1 MNLKFRFALL
11 FTLVVAFIQA
21 ITCFSI
27 FYFYADHR
35 KVDYQTKLKS
45 EALLAYDAYL
55 NESFFKNDTTNVL
68 PAGFNNK
75 VMYDRAVVIFS
86 DKEQPIALLP
96 NNAKIE
102 LQNADFRK
110 IKKVNEYYFSKGE
123 REYLGIYLKEK
134 KQFIVT
140 SAIDIEGL
148 AKLSNLKLILIVV
161 FFSSILL
168 AALCSYFFVN
178 SALRPLKIL
187 MQEIQQTTESS
198 LWKKVNEGN
207 GKDEIAKIAINY
219 NNVLGRLK
227 NAFETQQIF
236 VQQASHELRTP
247 LTVMFAT
254 TESALN
260 KKHSEQE
267 YIDVLESL
275 KEEQINLIELTN
287 SLLVLYQLDKY
298 KTYHHWHALRIDEL
312 LYDAVSYCKK
322 IFPGISIDFSFEN
335 LPEEKNLSIE
345 GNESLLKAAF
355 INLVKNAFLYSD
367 DKKLNISIV
376 ALDESLQIHFD
387 NRGTHLTQHE
397 IEVLKKPFERSED
410 IGIVKGIGLGL
421 SIVDKV
427 LTFHNGCL
435 IYAAMPNSINRFT
448 VQLK

>member
-1 MNLKFRFALL
+1 VNLKFRLALL
-11 FTLVVAFIQA
+11 FTLIVAFIQA

-27 FYFYADHR
+27 YYFYADHR

-75 VMYDRAVVIFS
+75 VMYNRIVLIYSENKKPV
-86 DKEQPIALLP
+86 ALLP
-96 NNAKIE
+96 NNAKID
-102 LQNADFRK
+102 LLNNDFEK
-110 IKKVNEYYFSKGE
+110 IKKSNEYYFIKGE

-134 KQFIVT
+134 KQYIIT

-148 AKLSNLKLILIVV
+148 AKLSNLKLILIIV

-168 AALCSYFFVN
+168 AAFCSYFFVN
-178 SALRPLKIL
+178 SALKPLKIL
-187 MQEIQQTTESS
+187 IEEIQQTTERS

-247 LTVMFAT
+247 LTVMYAT

-287 SLLVLYQLDKY
+287 SLLVLYQLDKH
-298 KTYHHWHALRIDEL
+298 KKHHNWHWLRIDEL

-335 LPEEKNLSIE
+335 LPEEQNLSVK
-345 GNESLLKAAF
+345 GNESLIKACF
-355 INLVKNAFLYSD
+355 INLIKNAFLYSD
-367 DKKLNISIV
+367 DKKLNIV
-376 ALDESLQIHFD
+376 FEALDDSLQIHFD

-397 IEVLKKPFERSED
+397 IEILKKPFERSED
-410 IGIVKGIGLGL
+410 IGLVKGIGLGL
-421 SIVDKV
+421 SIVEKV
-427 LTFHNGCL
+427 LTFHNGHL
-435 IYAAMPNSINRFT
+435 LYTAMPNSVNRFT
-448 VQLK
+448 VKLK

>member
-27 FYFYADHR
+27 YYFYADHR

-75 VMYDRAVVIFS
+75 VMYNRYVVIYT
-86 DKEQPIALLP
+86 DYQKPIALLP

-102 LQNADFRK
+102 LQKNDFEK
-110 IKKVNEYYFSKGE
+110 IKNANEYYFSNAE

-134 KQFIVT
+134 KQFIVI
-140 SAIDIEGL
+140 SAIDVEGL
-148 AKLSNLKLILIVV
+148 DKLSNLKLILIIV

-168 AALCSYFFVN
+168 AAFCSYFFVN

-187 MQEIQQTTESS
+187 MHEIQQTTESS

-247 LTVMFAT
+247 LTVMYAT

-267 YIDVLESL
+267 YIDVLLSL

-287 SLLVLYQLDKY
+287 SLLVLYQLDKH
-298 KTYHHWHALRIDEL
+298 KNYHHWNSLRIDEL

-335 LPEEKNLSIE
+335 LPEEKNLTIE
-345 GNESLLKAAF
+345 GNESLLKAAL
-355 INLVKNAFLYSD
+355 INLLKNAFLYSD

-376 ALDESLQIHFD
+376 ALDYSMQIHFD
-387 NRGTHLTQHE
+387 NKGTHLTQHE
-397 IEVLKKPFERSED
+397 IEILKKPFVRSQD
-410 IGIVKGIGLGL
+410 IGIIKGIGLGL
-421 SIVDKV
+421 SIVEKV
-427 LTFHNGCL
+427 LTFHNGHL
-435 IYAAMPNSINRFT
+435 IYTAMPNSINRFT
-448 VQLK
+448 VKLK

>member
-27 FYFYADHR
+27 YYFYADHR

-55 NESFFKNDTTNVL
+55 NESFFKNDTTNLL

-75 VMYDRAVVIFS
+75 VMYNRYVVIYT
-86 DKEQPIALLP
+86 DNQKPIALLP

-102 LQNADFRK
+102 LQKNDFEK
-110 IKKVNEYYFSKGE
+110 IKNANEYYFSNGE

-140 SAIDIEGL
+140 SAIDVEGL
-148 AKLSNLKLILIVV
+148 AKLSNLKLILIIV

-168 AALCSYFFVN
+168 AAFCSYFFVN

-187 MQEIQQTTESS
+187 MHEIQQTTESS

-247 LTVMFAT
+247 LTVMYAT

-260 KKHSEQE
+260 KKHSEKE
-267 YIDVLESL
+267 YINVLLSL

-287 SLLVLYQLDKY
+287 SLLVLYQLDKH
-298 KTYHHWHALRIDEL
+298 KNYHHWNSLRIDEL

-335 LPEEKNLSIE
+335 LPEEKNLTIE
-345 GNESLLKAAF
+345 GNESLLKAAL
-355 INLVKNAFLYSD
+355 INLLKNAFLYSD

-376 ALDESLQIHFD
+376 ALDYSMQIHFD
-387 NRGTHLTQHE
+387 NKGTHLTQHE
-397 IEVLKKPFERSED
+397 IEILKKPFVRSQD
-410 IGIVKGIGLGL
+410 IGIIKGIGLGL
-421 SIVDKV
+421 SIVEKV
-427 LTFHNGCL
+427 LTFHNGHL
-435 IYAAMPNSINRFT
+435 IYTAMPNSINRFT

>member
-27 FYFYADHR
+27 YYFYADHR

-55 NESFFKNDTTNVL
+55 NESFFKNDTTNLL

-75 VMYDRAVVIFS
+75 VMYNRYVVIYT
-86 DKEQPIALLP
+86 DNQKPIALLP

-102 LQNADFRK
+102 LQKNDFEK
-110 IKKVNEYYFSKGE
+110 IKNANEYYFSNGE

-140 SAIDIEGL
+140 SAIDVEGL
-148 AKLSNLKLILIVV
+148 AKLSNLKLILIIV

-168 AALCSYFFVN
+168 AAFCSYFFVN

-187 MQEIQQTTESS
+187 MHEIQQTTESS

-247 LTVMFAT
+247 LTVMYAT

-267 YIDVLESL
+267 YIDVLLSL

-287 SLLVLYQLDKY
+287 SLLVLYQLDKH
-298 KTYHHWHALRIDEL
+298 KNYHHWNSLRIDEL

-335 LPEEKNLSIE
+335 LPEEKNLTIE
-345 GNESLLKAAF
+345 GNESLLKAAL
-355 INLVKNAFLYSD
+355 INLLKNAFLYSD

-376 ALDESLQIHFD
+376 ALDYSMQIHFD
-387 NRGTHLTQHE
+387 NKGTHLTQHE
-397 IEVLKKPFERSED
+397 IEILKKPFVRSQD
-410 IGIVKGIGLGL
+410 IGIIKGIGLGL
-421 SIVDKV
+421 SIVEKV
-427 LTFHNGCL
+427 LTFHNGHL
-435 IYAAMPNSINRFT
+435 IYTAMPNSINRFT

>member
-11 FTLVVAFIQA
+11 FTLIVAFIQA

-27 FYFYADHR
+27 YYFYSDHR

-55 NESFFKNDTTNVL
+55 NESFFKNNTTNVL

-75 VMYDRAVVIFS
+75 VMYNRIVVIYS
-86 DKEQPIALLP
+86 DNQKPIALLP
-96 NNAKIE
+96 NNANIKLLGNE
-102 LQNADFRK
+102 FEK
-110 IKKVNEYYFSKGE
+110 IKKVNEYYFSRGE
-123 REYLGIYLKEK
+123 REYLGIYLNEK
-134 KQFIVT
+134 KQFIVA

-148 AKLSNLKLILIVV
+148 GKLSNLKLILIIV

-187 MQEIQQTTESS
+187 MQEIQQTTERS

-247 LTVMFAT
+247 LTVMYAT

-267 YIDVLESL
+267 YINVLLSL

-287 SLLVLYQLDKY
+287 SLLVLYQLDKH
-298 KTYHHWHALRIDEL
+298 KNYHQWHSLRIDEL

-322 IFPGISIDFSFEN
+322 IFTGISIDFSFEN
-335 LPEEKNLSIE
+335 LPEEQNLFIE
-345 GNESLLKAAF
+345 GNESLLKASF
-355 INLVKNAFLYSD
+355 INLIKNAFLYSD
-367 DKKLNISIV
+367 DKKLNIAIV
-376 ALDESLQIHFD
+376 ALDQSLQIHFD
-387 NRGTHLTQHE
+387 NRGNHLTQQE
-397 IEVLKKPFERSED
+397 IETLKKPFERSQD
-410 IGIVKGIGLGL
+410 IGIIKGIGLGL
-421 SIVDKV
+421 SIVEKV
-427 LTFHNGCL
+427 LTFHNGHL
-435 IYAAMPNSINRFT
+435 IYTAMPNSINRFT

>member
-27 FYFYADHR
+27 YYFYADHR
-35 KVDYQTKLKS
+35 KIDYQTKLKS

-75 VMYDRAVVIFS
+75 VMYNRFVIIYS
-86 DKEQPIALLP
+86 DNQKPIALLP
-96 NNAKIE
+96 NNAKIV
-102 LQNADFRK
+102 LQETDFEK
-110 IKKVNEYYFSKGE
+110 IKKASEYYFSKGE

-134 KQFIVT
+134 KQFIIT
-140 SAIDIEGL
+140 SAIDSEGL
-148 AKLSNLKLILIVV
+148 AKLTNLKLILVIV

-168 AALCSYFFVN
+168 AAFCSYFFVN

-227 NAFETQQIF
+227 NAFETQQLF

-247 LTVMFAT
+247 LTVMYAT

-260 KKHSEQE
+260 KKYSEQE
-267 YIDVLESL
+267 YINVLLSL

-287 SLLVLYQLDKY
+287 SLLVLYQLDKH
-298 KTYHHWHALRIDEL
+298 KNYHHWHSLRIDEL

-322 IFPGISIDFSFEN
+322 IFPGILIDFSFEN
-335 LPEEKNLSIE
+335 LPEEQNLTIE
-345 GNESLLKAAF
+345 GNESLLKAAL
-355 INLVKNAFLYSD
+355 INLLKNAFLYSD

-376 ALDESLQIHFD
+376 ALEYSMQIHFD

-397 IEVLKKPFERSED
+397 IEILKKPFERSVD

-421 SIVDKV
+421 SIVEKV
-427 LTFHNGCL
+427 LTFHNGHL
-435 IYAAMPNSINRFT
+435 IYSALPNSINRFT